1 MLKALLGT
9 LMDFFDT
16 VKMRR
21 SVYKFSDRPV
31 AHKDIVA
38 MLEAAKLAPS
48 ATNEQ
53 PWRFIVI
60 RDKELKEGMRE
71 IINAMVETTMA
82 VTHNKSHIKRLK
94 WMQSYSTHFADAP
107 VAIAVLARPWVGG
120 KYSPPA
126 DPAHRDL
133 ALMSVAMAIEHL
145 LLAATALG
153 YSSCFASAPAEFAR
167 EEIES
172 ILHVEQPWFLI
183 GIVSLGIAAKRPKK
197 RPPRKPVDE
206 VCTFIG

>member
-1 MLKALLGT
+1 
-9 LMDFFDT
+9 MDFFET
-16 VKMRR
+16 VKKRH
-21 SVYKFSDRPV
+21 SVCQFSNHPV
-31 AHKDIVA
+31 AHKDIQA
-38 MLEAAKLAPS
+38 MLEAAILAPS

-60 RDKELKEGMRE
+60 RDKELKEGMRA
-71 IINAMVETTMA
+71 IVNAMVETTIA
-82 VTHNKSHIKRLK
+82 ATHNKSHIKRLK
-94 WMQSYSTHFADAP
+94 CMQSYSTHFADAP

-120 KYSPPA
+120 SYSPPA

-145 LLAATALG
+145 QLAATTLG

-167 EEIES
+167 EELES

-183 GIVSLGIAAKRPKK
+183 GIISLGTASRRPQKRPS
-197 RPPRKPVDE
+197 RKPIEE